1 MTAIDRFLTSSDHR
15 SLVEEYRDLD
25 NSEDRLAWLME
36 RPSIH
41 APLAPELM
49 TPERKVPGCL
59 SGLWLN
65 GYVREGVC
73 HFAAKSESDMVQG
86 IASFICDLYGSRSPE
101 EVLEIGDTIVSIL
114 ALERLLSTTRKR
126 AVSSTV
132 SFILH
137 TAREASAHQIAV

>member
-41 APLAPELM
+41 APMAPELM

-73 HFAAKSESDMVQG
+73 HFEAKSESDMVQG

-137 TAREASAHQIAV
+137 TAREATAHQIAV

>member
-1 MTAIDRFLTSSDHR
+1 MNGVERFLVQNDHQA
-15 SLVEEYRDLD
+15 LVEEYRDLD

-41 APLAPELM
+41 PEL
-49 TPERKVPGCL
+49 TPDLLTPDRKVPGCL
-59 SGLWLN
+59 SGLWLH
-65 GYVREGVC
+65 GSVIGGRCVFG
-73 HFAAKSESDMVQG
+73 ARSESDMVQG
-86 IASFICDLYGSRSPE
+86 IASFICDLYSSRSPE
-101 EVLEIGDTIVSIL
+101 EVLEIGDTLVNIL

>member
-1 MTAIDRFLTSSDHR
+1 MNGIDRFLEQTDHR
-15 SLVEEYRDLD
+15 ALVEEYRDLD

-36 RPSIH
+36 RPSIQ
-41 APLAPELM
+41 PEL
-49 TPERKVPGCL
+49 TPDLLTADRKVPGCL
-59 SGLWLN
+59 SGLWLH
-65 GYVREGVC
+65 GSVVEGRCV
-73 HFAAKSESDMVQG
+73 FGTKSESDMVQG
-86 IASFICDLYGSRSPE
+86 IASFICDLYSDRTPE
-101 EVLEIGDTIVSIL
+101 EVLEIGDALVNIL

>member
-1 MTAIDRFLTSSDHR
+1 MNGIERFLIQADHR

-25 NSEDRLAWLME
+25 NSEDRLSWLME

-41 APLAPELM
+41 PELASDLL
-49 TPERKVPGCL
+49 TPDRKVPGCL
-59 SGLWLN
+59 SGLWLH
-65 GYVREGVC
+65 GAVIDGRCV
-73 HFAAKSESDMVQG
+73 FSAKSESDMVQG
-86 IASFICDLYGSRSPE
+86 IASFICDLYGSRTPE
-101 EVLEIGDTIVSIL
+101 EVLEIGDALVNIL

>member
-1 MTAIDRFLTSSDHR
+1 MTVIDRFLTSSEHR

-36 RPSIH
+36 RPTIH
-41 APLAPELM
+41 ASLAPELM
-49 TPERKVPGCL
+49 TSERKVPGCL
-59 SGLWLN
+59 SGLWLH

-73 HFAAKSESDMVQG
+73 HFEAKSESDMVQG
-86 IASFICDLYGSRSPE
+86 IASFICDLYGSRTPDE
-101 EVLEIGDTIVSIL
+101 ILEIGDALVNVL

>member
-15 SLVEEYRDLD
+15 ALVEEYRDLD

-41 APLAPELM
+41 QPLAPELM
-49 TPERKVPGCL
+49 TAERKVPGCL

-65 GYVREGVC
+65 GDVRAGRCYFE
-73 HFAAKSESDMVQG
+73 AKSESDMVQG
-86 IASFICDLYGSRSPE
+86 IASFICDRYGSRSAE
-101 EVLEIGDTIVSIL
+101 EVLEIGDTLVSVL

-132 SFILH
+132 SFILQ

>member
-1 MTAIDRFLTSSDHR
+1 MTALDRFLTSSDHR
-15 SLVEEYRDLD
+15 ALVEEYRDLD

-49 TPERKVPGCL
+49 TTDRKVPGCL

-73 HFAAKSESDMVQG
+73 HFEAKSESDMVQG

-101 EVLEIGDTIVSIL
+101 EVLEIGDAVVNVL

>member
-1 MTAIDRFLTSSDHR
+1 MTVIDRFLTSSDHR

-36 RPSIH
+36 RPSMH
-41 APLAPELM
+41 APLAPDLM

-73 HFAAKSESDMVQG
+73 HFEAKSESDMVQG

-101 EVLEIGDTIVSIL
+101 EVLEIGDALVNVL

>member
-73 HFAAKSESDMVQG
+73 HFEAKSESDMVQG

-101 EVLEIGDTIVSIL
+101 EVLEIGDTLVSVL
-114 ALERLLSTTRKR
+114 ALARLLSTTRKR

>member
-1 MTAIDRFLTSSDHR
+1 MNELEHFLIQADHR

-25 NSEDRLAWLME
+25 NSEDRLSWLME
-36 RPSIH
+36 RSSFHPNLSS
-41 APLAPELM
+41 ELL
-49 TPERKVPGCL
+49 TPDRKVPGCL
-59 SGLWLN
+59 SGLWLH
-65 GYVREGVC
+65 GVVVQGRC
-73 HFAAKSESDMVQG
+73 VFSAKSESDMVQG
-86 IASFICDLYGSRSPE
+86 IASFICDLYGSRTPE
-101 EVLEIGDTIVSIL
+101 EVLYIGDALVNVL